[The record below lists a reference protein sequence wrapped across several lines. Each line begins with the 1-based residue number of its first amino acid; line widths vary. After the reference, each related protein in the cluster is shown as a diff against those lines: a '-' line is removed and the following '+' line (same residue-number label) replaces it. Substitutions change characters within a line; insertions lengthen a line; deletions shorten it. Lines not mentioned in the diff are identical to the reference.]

1 MILFQNKN
9 TGGDAFMNEKLERI
23 CYNCSSFF
31 TDVNDFES
39 SLGVCINDEAFEEY
53 LDEILEN
60 SDFSVCID
68 LYKEKRFDGERDVCA
83 DYDEIEIIED
93 EESENECQMTEEELD
108 RRYEIYRTQD
118 VDDIAKYLSS
128 EEEEL
133 KNKAISALF
142 YLMNFNN
149 QNAFDIL
156 LNYYKNLPAVES
168 IDDVHF
174 RLKILERFYHFNY
187 INPGNDLIEMLV
199 GELYKM
205 PSNNTT
211 RQLFSSILE
220 FLSSSS
226 CEFDNVIDKLSWLLD
241 NRKFSPKME
250 QNILSVIHKH
260 ENKSPYWF
268 LDN

>member
-1 MILFQNKN
+1 
-9 TGGDAFMNEKLERI
+9 MNETLERI

-31 TDVNDFES
+31 TDVNDLEYDF
-39 SLGVCINDEAFEEY
+39 GVCIQDEAFDAY
-53 LDEILEN
+53 QDEILEN
-60 SDFSVCID
+60 NLDFSICMD
-68 LYKEKRFDGERDVCA
+68 LYMEKRFDGNRDVCS

-93 EESENECQMTEEELD
+93 EESENESQMTEEELD

-128 EEEEL
+128 EEEKL
-133 KNKAISALF
+133 RNKAISALL
-142 YLMNFNN
+142 YLMNFKN
-149 QNAFDIL
+149 QNAFYSM
-156 LNYYKNLPAVES
+156 LNYYKNLPTVES
-168 IDDVHF
+168 IGDVHS
-174 RLKILERFYHFNY
+174 RLKILDRFYYFN
-187 INPGNDLIEMLV
+187 IDNCSNDLIEMLV
-199 GELYKM
+199 GELHKM

-220 FLSSSS
+220 FLSSPR
-226 CEFDNVIDKLSWLLD
+226 CEFEIVIDKLSWLLD

-250 QNILSVIHKH
+250 RNIYSVIHRH